1 VQLQPF
7 VGFQCYGYCSFQD
20 ALGNSGI
27 VGASGSCSFAMN
39 TAMDGENFD
48 FALKFGQNGGSYLPS
63 YADESA
69 PAALSPAMQAGTQ
82 PRGMDD
88 R

>member
-1 VQLQPF
+1 
-7 VGFQCYGYCSFQD
+7 
-20 ALGNSGI
+20 
-27 VGASGSCSFAMN
+27 MN